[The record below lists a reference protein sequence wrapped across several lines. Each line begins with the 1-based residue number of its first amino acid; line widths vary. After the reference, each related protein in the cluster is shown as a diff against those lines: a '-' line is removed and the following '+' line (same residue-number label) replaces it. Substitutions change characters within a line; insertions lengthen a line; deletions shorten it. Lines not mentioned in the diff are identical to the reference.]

1 MKCLKNHVGTSRDL
15 SKILKEFLMEIV
27 QNSERI
33 LREIVQNSERILMEI
48 VQNFEEIINKKIY
61 ARKKTK

>member
-1 MKCLKNHVGTSRDL
+1 
-15 SKILKEFLMEIV
+15 MEIV

-48 VQNFEEIINKKIY
+48 VQNFEEILNKKLCKVENEIEN
-61 ARKKTK
+61 